1 MQPNLASSPAVLLQL
16 PCIKSTTDVMSG
28 QSPTIHLMS
37 KVAERELSET
47 TFAVLDLETS
57 GGSPR
62 LGAGITE
69 IGVVK
74 VRGGEVLGTF
84 QSFVDPGHSLPYFI
98 TELTGITDEMLVS
111 APFIDEILPTLFE
124 FLGSVEETVVVA
136 HNSPFDLSF
145 LKAASV
151 THEIPWPNYQTVD
164 TARLARAILDKDE
177 VTNCKLATL
186 ANFFGATTSPSHR
199 ALDDAKATVDVL
211 HGLIER
217 LAGFNISNFEEM
229 RNFPSKKKRAKRP
242 ISE

>member
-1 MQPNLASSPAVLLQL
+1 MPKIEERTLA
-16 PCIKSTTDVMSG
+16 
-28 QSPTIHLMS
+28 
-37 KVAERELSET
+37 ET

-74 VRGGEVLGTF
+74 VKGGEVLGTF
-84 QSFVDPGHSLPYFI
+84 QSFVDPGHSLPVFI
-98 TELTGITDEMLVS
+98 TQLTGISDEMLIS

-124 FLGSVEETVVVA
+124 FLGSADETVVVA

-145 LKAASV
+145 LKAASK
-151 THEIPWPNYQTVD
+151 THEIDWPEYLTVD
-164 TARLARAILDKDE
+164 TARLARAVLDRDE
-177 VTNCKLATL
+177 VINCKLSTL
-186 ANFFGATTSPSHR
+186 AEFFGASTSPNHR
-199 ALDDAKATVDVL
+199 ALDDALATVDVL

-217 LAGFNISNFEEM
+217 LAGFDVHNFEQM
-229 RNFPSKKKRAKRP
+229 RNFPSRKKRAKRP

>member
-1 MQPNLASSPAVLLQL
+1 MPKVEERTLA
-16 PCIKSTTDVMSG
+16 
-28 QSPTIHLMS
+28 
-37 KVAERELSET
+37 ET

-74 VRGGEVLGTF
+74 VKGGEVLGTF
-84 QSFVDPGHSLPYFI
+84 QSFVDPGHSLPVFI
-98 TELTGITDEMLVS
+98 TQLTGISDEMLIS

-124 FLGSVEETVVVA
+124 FLGSAEETVVVA

-145 LKAASV
+145 LKAASK
-151 THEIPWPNYQTVD
+151 THEIEWPDYLTVD
-164 TARLARAILDKDE
+164 TARLARAVLDRDE
-177 VTNCKLATL
+177 VINCKLSTL
-186 ANFFGATTSPSHR
+186 AEFFGASTSPNHR
-199 ALDDAKATVDVL
+199 ALDDALATVDVL

-217 LAGFNISNFEEM
+217 LAGFDVHNFEQM
-229 RNFPSKKKRAKRP
+229 RNFPSRKKRTKRP

>member
-1 MQPNLASSPAVLLQL
+1 MPKVEERTLA
-16 PCIKSTTDVMSG
+16 
-28 QSPTIHLMS
+28 
-37 KVAERELSET
+37 ET

-74 VRGGEVLGTF
+74 VKGGEVLGTF
-84 QSFVDPGHSLPYFI
+84 QSFVDPGHSLPVFI
-98 TELTGITDEMLVS
+98 TQLTGISDQMLIS

-124 FLGSVEETVVVA
+124 FLGSAEETVVVA

-145 LKAASV
+145 LKAASK
-151 THEIPWPNYQTVD
+151 THEIEWPDYLTVD
-164 TARLARAILDKDE
+164 TARLARAVLDRDE
-177 VTNCKLATL
+177 VINCKLSTL
-186 ANFFGATTSPSHR
+186 ADFFGASISPNHR
-199 ALDDAKATVDVL
+199 ALDDALATVDVL

-217 LAGFNISNFEEM
+217 LAGFDVHNFEQM
-229 RNFPSKKKRAKRP
+229 RNFPSRKKRAKRP

>member
-1 MQPNLASSPAVLLQL
+1 MQKVEEKSLA
-16 PCIKSTTDVMSG
+16 
-28 QSPTIHLMS
+28 
-37 KVAERELSET
+37 ET

-74 VRGGEVLGTF
+74 VKGGEVLGTF
-84 QSFVDPGHSLPYFI
+84 QSFVDPGHSLPVFI
-98 TELTGITDEMLVS
+98 TQLTGISDEMLIS

-124 FLGSVEETVVVA
+124 FLGSAEETVVVA

-145 LKAASV
+145 LKAASK
-151 THEIPWPNYQTVD
+151 THEIQWPDYLTVD
-164 TARLARAILDKDE
+164 TARLARAVLDRDE
-177 VTNCKLATL
+177 VINCKLSTL
-186 ANFFGATTSPSHR
+186 AEFFGAATSPNHR
-199 ALDDAKATVDVL
+199 ALDDAMATVDVL

-217 LAGFNISNFEEM
+217 LAGFDVHNFEQM
-229 RNFPSKKKRAKRP
+229 RNFPSHKKRVKRP

>member
-1 MQPNLASSPAVLLQL
+1 MQKVEEKSLA
-16 PCIKSTTDVMSG
+16 
-28 QSPTIHLMS
+28 
-37 KVAERELSET
+37 ET

-74 VRGGEVLGTF
+74 VKGGEVLGTF
-84 QSFVDPGHSLPYFI
+84 QSFVDPGHSLPVFI
-98 TELTGITDEMLVS
+98 TQLTGISDEMLVS

-124 FLGSVEETVVVA
+124 FLGSAEETVVVA

-145 LKAASV
+145 LKAASK
-151 THEIPWPNYQTVD
+151 THEIQWPDYLTVD
-164 TARLARAILDKDE
+164 TARLARAVLDRDE
-177 VTNCKLATL
+177 VINCKLSTL
-186 ANFFGATTSPSHR
+186 AEFFGAATSPNHR
-199 ALDDAKATVDVL
+199 ALDDAMATVDVL

-217 LAGFNISNFEEM
+217 LAGFDVHSFEQL
-229 RNFPSKKKRAKRP
+229 RNFPSRKKRVKRP

>member
-1 MQPNLASSPAVLLQL
+1 MQKVEEKSLA
-16 PCIKSTTDVMSG
+16 
-28 QSPTIHLMS
+28 
-37 KVAERELSET
+37 ET

-74 VRGGEVLGTF
+74 VKGGEVLGTF
-84 QSFVDPGHSLPYFI
+84 QSFVDPGHSLPVFI
-98 TELTGITDEMLVS
+98 TQLTGITDEMLIS

-124 FLGSVEETVVVA
+124 FLGSAEETVVVA

-145 LKAASV
+145 LKAASK
-151 THEIPWPNYQTVD
+151 THEIQWPDYLTVD
-164 TARLARAILDKDE
+164 TARLARAVLDRDE
-177 VTNCKLATL
+177 VINCKLSTL
-186 ANFFGATTSPSHR
+186 AEFFGAATSPNHR
-199 ALDDAKATVDVL
+199 ALDDAMATVDIL

-217 LAGFNISNFEEM
+217 LAGFDVHNFEQM
-229 RNFPSKKKRAKRP
+229 RNFPSRKKRVKRP

>member
-1 MQPNLASSPAVLLQL
+1 
-16 PCIKSTTDVMSG
+16 
-28 QSPTIHLMS
+28 MS
-37 KVAERELSET
+37 KVADRKLADT

-74 VRGGEVLGTF
+74 VKGGQVLGTF
-84 QSFVDPGHSLPYFI
+84 QSFVDPGHALPYFI
-98 TELTGITDEMLVS
+98 TELTGITDQMLVS

-124 FLGSVEETVVVA
+124 FLGDPEETVVVA

-145 LKAASV
+145 LKAAAL
-151 THEIPWPNYQTVD
+151 THEIDWPEYLTVD
-164 TARLARAILDKDE
+164 TARLARAVLDRDE
-177 VTNCKLATL
+177 VSNCKLSTL
-186 ANFFGATTSPSHR
+186 AQFFGATTSPNHR
-199 ALDDAKATVDVL
+199 ALDDATATVDVL

-217 LAGFNISNFEEM
+217 LGGFNVYSFEEM

-242 ISE
+242 IAE

>member
-1 MQPNLASSPAVLLQL
+1 MPKVEQTSLA
-16 PCIKSTTDVMSG
+16 K
-28 QSPTIHLMS
+28 
-37 KVAERELSET
+37 T

-98 TELTGITDEMLVS
+98 TELTGISDEMLIS

-124 FLGSVEETVVVA
+124 FLGSADDTVVVA

-151 THEIPWPNYQTVD
+151 AHEIDWPDYLTVD
-164 TARLARAILDKDE
+164 TARLARAVLDRDE
-177 VTNCKLATL
+177 VINCKLSTL
-186 ANFFGATTSPSHR
+186 AQFFGATTSPTHR
-199 ALDDAKATVDVL
+199 ALDDALATVDVL

-217 LAGFNISNFEEM
+217 LAGFDVHNFEQM
-229 RNFPSKKKRAKRP
+229 RNFPSRKKRIKRP

>member
-1 MQPNLASSPAVLLQL
+1 MPKVDERTLA
-16 PCIKSTTDVMSG
+16 
-28 QSPTIHLMS
+28 
-37 KVAERELSET
+37 ET

-74 VRGGEVLGTF
+74 VKGGEVLGTF
-84 QSFVDPGHSLPYFI
+84 QSFVDPGHSLPPFI
-98 TELTGITDEMLVS
+98 TQLTGITDEMLIS

-124 FLGSVEETVVVA
+124 FLGSSDETVVVA

-145 LKAASV
+145 LKAASI
-151 THEIPWPNYQTVD
+151 THEIEWPDYLTVD
-164 TARLARAILDKDE
+164 TARLARAVLDRDE
-177 VTNCKLATL
+177 VINCKLSTL
-186 ANFFGATTSPSHR
+186 AEFFGASTSPSHR
-199 ALDDAKATVDVL
+199 ALDDAMATVDVL

-217 LAGFNISNFEEM
+217 LAGFDVHNFEQM
-229 RNFPSKKKRAKRP
+229 RNFPSRKKRAKRP

>member
-1 MQPNLASSPAVLLQL
+1 
-16 PCIKSTTDVMSG
+16 MSG

-177 VTNCKLATL
+177 VTNCRLATL

>member
-1 MQPNLASSPAVLLQL
+1 
-16 PCIKSTTDVMSG
+16 
-28 QSPTIHLMS
+28 MS
-37 KVAERELSET
+37 KVADRKLSET

-74 VRGGEVLGTF
+74 VKGGQVLGTF
-84 QSFVDPGHSLPYFI
+84 QSFVDPGHALPYFI
-98 TELTGITDEMLVS
+98 TELTGITDQMLIS

-124 FLGSVEETVVVA
+124 FLGTPAETVVVA

-151 THEIPWPNYQTVD
+151 THEIDWPEYVTVD
-164 TARLARAILDKDE
+164 TARLARAVLERDE
-177 VTNCKLATL
+177 VINCKLSTL
-186 ANFFGATTSPSHR
+186 SQFFGATTSPNHR
-199 ALDDAKATVDVL
+199 ALDDALATVDVL

-217 LAGFNISNFEEM
+217 LAGFKIYNFEEM
-229 RNFPSKKKRAKRP
+229 RSFPSKKRRAKRP
-242 ISE
+242 IAE

>member
-1 MQPNLASSPAVLLQL
+1 MQKVEEKSLA
-16 PCIKSTTDVMSG
+16 
-28 QSPTIHLMS
+28 
-37 KVAERELSET
+37 ET

-74 VRGGEVLGTF
+74 VKGGEVLGTF
-84 QSFVDPGHSLPYFI
+84 QSFVDPGHSLPVFI
-98 TELTGITDEMLVS
+98 TQLTGISDEMLIS

-124 FLGSVEETVVVA
+124 FLGSAEETVVVA

-145 LKAASV
+145 LKAASK
-151 THEIPWPNYQTVD
+151 THEIEWPGYFTVD
-164 TARLARAILDKDE
+164 TARLARAVLDRDE
-177 VTNCKLATL
+177 VINCKLSTL
-186 ANFFGATTSPSHR
+186 AEFFGASTSPNHR
-199 ALDDAKATVDVL
+199 ALDDAMATVDVL

-217 LAGFNISNFEEM
+217 LAGFDVHNFEQM
-229 RNFPSKKKRAKRP
+229 RNFPSGKKRVKRP

>member
-1 MQPNLASSPAVLLQL
+1 MPKIEQRTLA
-16 PCIKSTTDVMSG
+16 
-28 QSPTIHLMS
+28 
-37 KVAERELSET
+37 ET

-74 VRGGEVLGTF
+74 VKGGEVFGTF
-84 QSFVDPGHSLPYFI
+84 QSFVDPGHSLPIFI
-98 TELTGITDEMLVS
+98 TQLTGISDEMLIS

-124 FLGSVEETVVVA
+124 FLGSAEDTVVVA

-145 LKAASV
+145 LKAASK
-151 THEIPWPNYQTVD
+151 THEIEWPDYLTVD
-164 TARLARAILDKDE
+164 TARLARAVLDRDE
-177 VTNCKLATL
+177 VINCKLSTL
-186 ANFFGATTSPSHR
+186 AEFFGASTSPNHR
-199 ALDDAKATVDVL
+199 ALDDAMATVDVL

-217 LAGFNISNFEEM
+217 LAGFDVHSFEQL
-229 RNFPSKKKRAKRP
+229 RNFPSRKKRVKRP